1 MKTATKVMTV
11 LATSI
16 ALTTFSLDS
25 ALAASAAA
33 PSGGYKATTAY
44 AQQQLDEQ
52 LAERPDGVRT
62 GNNELTYDGGNFVFT
77 AGAVDPAAAAAAS
90 RSMSPQ
96 SAQSTQAAAVTGAC
110 PSGWFCVW
118 EYSQQSGNRRQ
129 WKDVSV
135 NQSIGSGEVHSLQ
148 NRRAGVTYIYTG
160 ANATGQR
167 QCIPAGAYQSS
178 VGAPYNTSKTLY
190 NSTAAGC

>member
-1 MKTATKVMTV
+1 MTV

-25 ALAASAAA
+25 AFAASAAA
-33 PSGGYKATTAY
+33 PSSGYKATTAY

-77 AGAVDPAAAAAAS
+77 ASTVDPSAPAKAS
-90 RSMSPQ
+90 RSKSL
-96 SAQSTQAAAVTGAC
+96 QSTQSDESAEATGAC

-118 EYSQQSGNRRQ
+118 EYSSKTGNRRQ

-167 QCIPAGAYQSS
+167 QCIPSGAYQSS
-178 VGAPYNTSKTLY
+178 VGTPYNTSKTLY
-190 NSTAAGC
+190 NSTAASC